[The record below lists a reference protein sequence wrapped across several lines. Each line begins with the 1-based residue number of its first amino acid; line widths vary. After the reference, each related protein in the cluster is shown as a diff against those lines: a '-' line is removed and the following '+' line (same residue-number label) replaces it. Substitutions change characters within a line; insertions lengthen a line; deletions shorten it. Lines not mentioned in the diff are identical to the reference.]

1 MSSSLPSGW
10 EERMSKSHAGRAYYV
25 NRFTG
30 ETTWDV
36 PTEPAVDNR
45 SKLEQVQAL
54 HILKKHNGSRR
65 PSSWRCTQ
73 ITQSK
78 EESIQQINRI
88 RTQLEQ
94 VLNQQGYEAML
105 ALFKQIASVE
115 SDCSSAERG
124 GDLGK
129 FGRGQMQRAFEEA
142 SFSLGVQGL
151 SGIVDTD
158 SGIHVILRIA

>member
-1 MSSSLPSGW
+1 MSSLPSGW

-25 NRFTG
+25 NKFTG
-30 ETTWDV
+30 ETTWDM
-36 PTEPAVDNR
+36 PREPAVDSR

-78 EESIQQINRI
+78 EESTQQINRI

-129 FGRGQMQRAFEEA
+129 FGRGQMQRAFEDA